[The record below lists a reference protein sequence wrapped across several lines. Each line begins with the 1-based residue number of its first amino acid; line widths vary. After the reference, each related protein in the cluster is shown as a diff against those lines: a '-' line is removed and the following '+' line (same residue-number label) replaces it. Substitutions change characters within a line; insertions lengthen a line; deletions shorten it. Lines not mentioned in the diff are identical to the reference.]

1 MTQRER
7 QILQLIEANPMI
19 SQQELANALGITRSS
34 AGVHISNMTRKG
46 IIAGKGYMGCCKYLM
61 SEWTGVDFGPARLP
75 MGKQDKA
82 TLEALKSELKA
93 IGFYDWAIYK

>member
-1 MTQRER
+1 
-7 QILQLIEANPMI
+7 
-19 SQQELANALGITRSS
+19 
-34 AGVHISNMTRKG
+34 
-46 IIAGKGYMGCCKYLM
+46 MGCCKYLM

-82 TLEALKSELKA
+82 TLDALKSELKA